1 MKKESV
7 SKKKIKKYALDLFN
21 EKDTF
26 SITTNHIALCAKIST
41 GNLYYHY
48 KNKEDIIIDI
58 YEEMIEEFESLKSF
72 EKILNSQNPLEE
84 LSKMYD
90 LYLDIF
96 WDYRFLMRD
105 SSVLLSTLPKFKEIF
120 IERQNLRIEQIKML
134 IEYFISKDIFKQMSE
149 DEILLSAK
157 LNWFIS
163 TYWQNFISINEVI
176 TKESF
181 KEAKDVIFKININP
195 FLK

>member
-58 YEEMIEEFESLKSF
+58 YEEMIEKFESLNSF

-120 IERQNLRIEQIKML
+120 IQRQNLRIEQIKTL
-134 IEYFISKDIFKQMSE
+134 IEYFISKEIFRQMSE

>member
-26 SITTNHIALCAKIST
+26 SITTNYIALCAKIST

-58 YEEMIEEFESLKSF
+58 YEEMIEKFESLNSF

-96 WDYRFLMRD
+96 WDFRFLMRD

-120 IERQNLRIEQIKML
+120 IQRQNLRIEQIKML
-134 IEYFISKDIFKQMSE
+134 IEDFISKDIFKQMSE

>member
-58 YEEMIEEFESLKSF
+58 YEEMIGKFENLNSF

-120 IERQNLRIEQIKML
+120 IQRQNLRIEQIKML

>member
-48 KNKEDIIIDI
+48 KNKEEIIIDI
-58 YEEMIEEFESLKSF
+58 YEEMIEKFENLKSF

-90 LYLDIF
+90 FYLDIF

-105 SSVLLSTLPKFKEIF
+105 SSILLSTLPKFKEIF
-120 IERQNLRIEQIKML
+120 IQRQNLRISEIKML
-134 IEYFISKDIFKQMSE
+134 IEYFISKEIFRQMSE

>member
-58 YEEMIEEFESLKSF
+58 YEEMIEEFENLKSF

-105 SSVLLSTLPKFKEIF
+105 SSVLLSTLPKFKEVF
-120 IERQNLRIEQIKML
+120 IQRQNLRISEIKML
-134 IEYFISKDIFKQMSE
+134 IEYFISKEIFKQMSE